1 MKNEIPVSVEQFM
14 AKINEVAS
22 DQPDWLKLF
31 NNSFLDTLQNT
42 VKVLEDGTTFVLTGD
57 IPAMWLRDSTA
68 QIRPYLFLANESEE
82 IRSIIK
88 GLVERH
94 FQMINIDPYAN
105 AFNETDNNAGHQEDL
120 TEMQPI
126 IWERKYEIDS
136 LAYAI
141 QLAYLYYKE
150 TGDTSAFN
158 ETFHTG
164 IDKILGVWEVEQNH
178 EESPYN
184 FERDTDKIYG
194 QTRPEDT
201 LSHDGKGSPVAYTG
215 MTWSGFRPSDDRCIH
230 HYLVPSNMFAVSV
243 LGYLEEIYESVTPDA
258 EKVTRINKLKETI
271 KEGIETHGVTENKA
285 GNKVYAYEVDGLGK
299 ASLMDDANIPNLIAA
314 PYLGYCDINDPVYQE
329 TRKTLL
335 SDENP
340 YYYVG
345 KAASGVGS
353 SHTPEDYIWHMS
365 LAMKGL
371 TSQDKDFKKEMLD
384 TMVATD
390 AGKNT
395 LHEGF
400 HKDRPEEYT
409 REWFSWPNMLFVE
422 LMLEYY
428 GFTLKGAEL

>member
-1 MKNEIPVSVEQFM
+1 MKDKIPTSVKKFM
-14 AKINEVAS
+14 EKINKLAT
-22 DQPDWLKLF
+22 DQPDWLNLF

-42 VKVLEDGTTFVLTGD
+42 IKVLDDDTTFVLTGD

-68 QIRPYLFLANESEE
+68 QVRPYLFLANESEE

-88 GLVERH
+88 GLIERH

-105 AFNETDNNAGHQEDL
+105 AFNKTDNDKGHQNDQ

-136 LAYAI
+136 LAYSV

-150 TGDTSAFN
+150 TGDTSSFN
-158 ETFHTG
+158 ENFHTG
-164 IDKILGVWEVEQNH
+164 VDRILDVWEIEQNH
-178 EESPYN
+178 ENSSYT
-184 FERDTDKIYG
+184 FKRDNT
-194 QTRPEDT
+194 QENDT
-201 LSHDGKGSPVAYTG
+201 LTHNGFGPPVAYTG
-215 MTWSGFRPSDDRCIH
+215 MTWSGFRPSDDRCIYN
-230 HYLVPSNMFAVSV
+230 YLVPSNMFAVAV
-243 LGYLEEIYESVTPDA
+243 LGYLEEIYKKISKNEA
-258 EKVTRINKLKETI
+258 KIKRIRKLRNEI
-271 KEGIETHGVTENKA
+271 KRGIEKYGITENKA
-285 GNKVYAYEVDGLGK
+285 GNKVYAYEVDGLGN
-299 ASLMDDANIPNLIAA
+299 ASLMDDANVPNLISA
-314 PYLGYCDINDPVYQE
+314 PYLGYCDINDLVYQE

-340 YYYVG
+340 FYYTG
-345 KAASGVGS
+345 EAASGVGS
-353 SHTPEDYIWHMS
+353 SHTPNDYIWHMS

-371 TSQDKDFKKEMLD
+371 TSQNKEFKKEMLD
-384 TMVATD
+384 RMVETD

-428 GFTLKGAEL
+428 GFKLKGAEL